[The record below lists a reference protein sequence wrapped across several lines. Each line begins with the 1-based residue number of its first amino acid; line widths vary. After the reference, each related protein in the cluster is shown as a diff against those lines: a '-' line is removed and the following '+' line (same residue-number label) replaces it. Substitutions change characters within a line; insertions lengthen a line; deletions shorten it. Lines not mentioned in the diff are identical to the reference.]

1 VAVGTVLTLA
11 RFSEAFLILRAEDAG
26 LPLAL
31 IPLVLVVMNVVYAAS
46 AYPMGTLSD
55 RTDRRVIM
63 AAGFAVLIVAD
74 IVLAAAPNL
83 WMVMLGVGLWGL
95 HMGMT
100 QGLLAALVAETTP
113 PAFRGTA
120 FGMFHLVTG
129 LAMLAASVIAGLLWQ
144 AIGPSATFFAGAAFT
159 TIGLFGAFVVVARRE
174 RR

>member
-1 VAVGTVLTLA
+1 
-11 RFSEAFLILRAEDAG
+11 
-26 LPLAL
+26 
-31 IPLVLVVMNVVYAAS
+31 
-46 AYPMGTLSD
+46 
-55 RTDRRVIM
+55 M